1 MSSGRFF
8 LIGAESAK
16 LGHRYWAGP
25 HMRSPMLLAVQWNA
39 LSRVVIM
46 SSELTGERR
55 EGKRRCCLA
64 ALIVFHAGVCEPEQL
79 GMKPDAGQVWAVHD
93 R

>member
-1 MSSGRFF
+1 
-8 LIGAESAK
+8 
-16 LGHRYWAGP
+16 
-25 HMRSPMLLAVQWNA
+25 
-39 LSRVVIM
+39 M